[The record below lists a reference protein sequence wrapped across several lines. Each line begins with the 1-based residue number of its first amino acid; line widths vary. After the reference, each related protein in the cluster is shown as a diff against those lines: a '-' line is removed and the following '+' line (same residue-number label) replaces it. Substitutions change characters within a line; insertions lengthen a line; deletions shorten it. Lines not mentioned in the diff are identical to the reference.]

1 VIRDQV
7 EHNLRFSGQVLRYH
21 TWPVIR
27 QQSVGEH
34 TWQVM
39 RIYYQ
44 LFGPPPTP
52 VWEAMLL
59 HDAPEVQTGDIPFG
73 AKVRNPALRAANEES
88 EERWMKRMKLQW
100 PQLTDVQ
107 HWAMKVCDLLEMYE
121 YGLSERRMGN
131 QYAEPIITGVAESIS
146 EMLRSYPS
154 YSSKITRWMENA

>member
-1 VIRDQV
+1 MIRDQI

-44 LFGPPPTP
+44 CFGLPRPE

-73 AKVRNPALRAANEES
+73 AKVRSQKVREGNKEAEDQ
-88 EERWMKRMKLQW
+88 WMEHMGLQW
-100 PQLTDVQ
+100 PMLTDIE
-107 HWAMKVCDLLEMYE
+107 HWTMKMCDLLEMYE
-121 YGLSERRMGN
+121 YGLTERRMGN
-131 QYAEPIITGVAESIS
+131 QCAEPIITGVAESVS
-146 EMLRSYPS
+146 NWLRRYPE
-154 YSSKITRWMENA
+154 YTERVMRWMDNA